1 MSSCSYF
8 KILKVDVSHCFPI
21 LRLSKTGP
29 KIAFHPLIYSHFLT
43 TLPKNGRYLHKNGEN
58 IQISWIFHGFPSFS
72 PFQITILGPEKKKAS
87 RSSSALRRRR
97 SDSKLLGK
105 MLVFN
110 CEKLILAV
118 KNSGKM
124 LKYDAFHCEKLKMF
138 GFSNFAVN
146 WISL

>member
-1 MSSCSYF
+1 MDFPWFS
-8 KILKVDVSHCFPI
+8 ILLPI
-21 LRLSKTGP
+21 SN
-29 KIAFHPLIYSHFLT
+29 HHF
-43 TLPKNGRYLHKNGEN
+43 GAR
-58 IQISWIFHGFPSFS
+58 
-72 PFQITILGPEKKKAS
+72 KKKAS